1 MCCHHTHL
9 SGVNVRAPAVHVEV
23 VHEDEAY
30 GRTCGLRD
38 ALAGVPGLDDMI
50 DLTVLIELTEAD
62 CLRPGEEEE
71 GGNSIRQDL
80 ITDIMWE
87 AWGMGMT
94 HLSYGQ
100 VAALRVDDPLV
111 RVGELEAGAGAS
123 AQSA

>member
-1 MCCHHTHL
+1 
-9 SGVNVRAPAVHVEV
+9 
-23 VHEDEAY
+23 
-30 GRTCGLRD
+30 
-38 ALAGVPGLDDMI
+38 MI